1 MGEIMLRLSPPEH
14 QRFLQASSFDINYGG
29 AEANVAAELAQ
40 LGHKVAYVTRVP
52 DNELGK
58 SALATLQK
66 LGVDCSGCAIGGER
80 LGIYFLE
87 NGASIRPARVIYDRK
102 DSAIA
107 TAKPEDFDFDRIFE
121 GVDLFHF
128 SGITPVLSDTA
139 RDVTRAAVKAAK
151 ERGILISF
159 DWNYRKKLWV
169 DGIEEK
175 QAIMT
180 ELAAEADI
188 CFGNALDAQKCL
200 GYSDGIHNF
209 EQEPYETCVSEE
221 AMSAVVKKYGLKYL
235 ITTLRK
241 NYSASDNG
249 WCGAVCDGERLY
261 KGKEYNL
268 HIVDRVGGGD
278 AFAAGFIHGYLSG
291 KEMEGALEWGLAAA
305 AIKHTVP
312 GDLNYVSEEEIRT
325 LAEGD
330 GAGRV
335 VR

>member
-1 MGEIMLRLSPPEH
+1 MT
-14 QRFLQASSFDINYGG
+14 
-29 AEANVAAELAQ
+29 
-40 LGHKVAYVTRVP
+40 KVP

-58 SALATLQK
+58 SALAVLKK

-87 NGASIRPARVIYDRK
+87 NGASIRPSRVIYDRK

-107 TAKPEDFDFDRIFE
+107 GAVPEDFDFDKIFE
-121 GVDLFHF
+121 GVELFHF

-139 RDVTRAAVKAAK
+139 AAVTRAAVKAAK
-151 ERGILISF
+151 AHGAVISF
-159 DWNYRKKLWV
+159 DWNFRKKLWA
-169 DGIEEK
+169 DQIEEK
-175 QAIMT
+175 QAVMA

-200 GYSDGIHNF
+200 GYSDGIHDF
-209 EQEPYETCVSEE
+209 ENEAYETCVSEE

-249 WCGAVCDGERLY
+249 WCGAVCDGEKMY
-261 KGKEYNL
+261 QGKQYDL

-278 AFAAGFIHGYLSG
+278 AFAAGFLHGYLTGRS
-291 KEMEGALEWGLAAA
+291 MESALEWGLAAA

-312 GDLNYVSEEEIRT
+312 GDLNFVTEEEIRT